1 MQEKRRLL
9 GMTLN
14 ELKEV
19 AAEAGLPGYAAKQ
32 IADWLYKKKVTS
44 IAEMTNIAAA
54 KRTLLEESFEVGSSS
69 HRLYEVGRRNDK
81 IFVCSRPW

>member
-19 AAEAGLPGYAAKQ
+19 AAETGLPGYAAKQ

-54 KRTLLEESFEVGSSS
+54 KRTFWKSLS
-69 HRLYEVGRRNDK
+69 K
-81 IFVCSRPW
+81 

>member
-19 AAEAGLPGYAAKQ
+19 AAQVGLPGYAAKQ
-32 IADWLYKKKVTS
+32 MADWLYKKKITS
-44 IAEMTNIAAA
+44 IAEMSNIAIA
-54 KRTLLEESFEVGSSS
+54 KRSLLEESFEIGAVPPVDCMKSEAGTI
-69 HRLYEVGRRNDK
+69 K
-81 IFVCSRPW
+81 